1 MANHPPPST
10 SHIKTRTITPFFG
23 IPTDEVCLN
32 VLFHRTSDATSITQ
46 ALIANPAVK
55 KITFTG
61 STAVGSLIA
70 QEAGKH
76 LKPVLL
82 ELGGKGNCVVL
93 DDADLGKAAQ
103 AALIGAFMHV

>member
-1 MANHPPPST
+1 MLKRVLGAST
-10 SHIKTRTITPFFG
+10 RII
-23 IPTDEVCLN
+23 DY
-32 VLFHRTSDATSITQ
+32 
-46 ALIANPAVK
+46 ALAVK

-93 DDADLGKAAQ
+93 DETDLGKAAQ